1 MVRAT
6 AARDHGDMP
15 DIRKTNRPDP
25 DRTPGPGSCPGEYEP
40 SIAPDARDRPVCPV
54 LAPAWFGGSLDR
66 PSVLLRLR
74 VFTRRRALDIEL
86 ANGADPTTNLALALR
101 ARQLVAR
108 TTRDMFAFSLEALV
122 REAARPPLSHG
133 MAISLPRRE
142 ITAARPTLLG
152 LAAALRAERPVYA
165 RGMAL
170 VSWLLTDGAGPAYDA
185 HARDD
190 LRHVLALAV
199 EALDG
204 GPAEAA

>member
-1 MVRAT
+1 MAT
-6 AARDHGDMP
+6 CPTFG
-15 DIRKTNRPDP
+15 RPTVWIP
-25 DRTPGPGSCPGEYEP
+25 IGPPGRGHVLASTSHRSHRTP
-40 SIAPDARDRPVCPV
+40 ATVRPV
-54 LAPAWFGGSLDR
+54 LAPPWFGGSLDR
-66 PSVLLRLR
+66 PSVLLRLP
-74 VFTRRRALDIEL
+74 VFARRRALDIEL

-108 TTRDMFAFSLEALV
+108 TTRDMFAFSLAALV
-122 REAARPPLSHG
+122 REAARPPLSPG

-142 ITAARPTLLG
+142 ITAARATLLG